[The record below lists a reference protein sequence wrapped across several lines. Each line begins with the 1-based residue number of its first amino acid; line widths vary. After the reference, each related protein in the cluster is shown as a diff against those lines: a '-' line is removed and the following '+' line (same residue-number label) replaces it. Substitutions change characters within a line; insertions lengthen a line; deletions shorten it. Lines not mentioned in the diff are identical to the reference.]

1 MRRKRRELPTA
12 LAAWPRRAACRAGR
26 VTKWR
31 VFQLSPALES
41 VSMNFASDL
50 ATVTHGIQLA
60 VAPVFLLTAVSGMIA
75 AVAGR
80 LARIIDRARFL
91 ENRLETGGVEE
102 ARARK
107 MYAELGELRHRGW
120 LVNGCLA
127 LLTFCA
133 ILIGLTIVLLFLG
146 ETSDLPILKIAT
158 VSFLAGVACFLLAL
172 LCFLA
177 ETLLA
182 TRLLKFAELPVQPAP
197 ADDASKAAPAHHGRA

>member
-1 MRRKRRELPTA
+1 MRGCPVGQRRLLRRK
-12 LAAWPRRAACRAGR
+12 AAIVRSADDVLRDRIRCPLMQTEFW
-26 VTKWR
+26 
-31 VFQLSPALES
+31 
-41 VSMNFASDL
+41 MNFAPDL

-91 ENRLETGGVEE
+91 ENRLEAGGVEE
-102 ARARK
+102 TRANK

-133 ILIGLTIVLLFLG
+133 ILIGLTIVFMIVTGLISVIAG
-146 ETSDLPILKIAT
+146 RGAADL
-158 VSFLAGVACFLLAL
+158 VSSFLQILVLLPLQAL
-172 LCFLA
+172 M
-177 ETLLA
+177 T
-182 TRLLKFAELPVQPAP
+182 FAAWRSVFGGQAP
-197 ADDASKAAPAHHGRA
+197 AARIDDAHHDQFHA

>member
-1 MRRKRRELPTA
+1 
-12 LAAWPRRAACRAGR
+12 
-26 VTKWR
+26 
-31 VFQLSPALES
+31 
-41 VSMNFASDL
+41 MNFAPDL

-91 ENRLETGGVEE
+91 ENRLETGEVAANKAG
-102 ARARK
+102 K
-107 MYAELGELRHRGW
+107 IYAELGELRKRGW

-133 ILIGLTIVLLFLG
+133 MLIGLTIILLFLG
-146 ETSDLPILKIAT
+146 ETSALPIFKIAT
-158 VSFLAGVACFLLAL
+158 VFFLSGVVSFLLAL
-172 LCFLA
+172 VCFLV

-182 TRLLKFAELPVQPAP
+182 TRLLRFAQLPVQAP
-197 ADDASKAAPAHHGRA
+197 VS